1 MVKYCPNC
9 GKENY
14 EDDLFCRACNA
25 PVAEKPQINTAPPI
39 TNKLSNAQSYQSF
52 GGGTPHRKS
61 KLLVVIGVLG
71 IIAILVSVSFF
82 VIFYSNKENPDVTKY
97 YLRNDGP
104 KINLQSSLTGSVSP
118 SIDEGY
124 FATYGYYYNGEKIGT
139 ANIENAGEET
149 VQGVVCS
156 KIKTSGDMDMVVGNS
171 PIKCT
176 FESFDY
182 RMLEDNAPYYM
193 TMDFVY
199 SKPSPFTISSNYR
212 WDRQNSRMDYT
223 VTMSGTNTDFEC
235 TLPEDYWNL
244 IGSTSFLQVGFSK
257 ELKYTMSTASI
268 GSVEVTM
275 RVRVLEKEDVIVQ
288 NGEYN
293 DCYKVEVYQT
303 YEVLGTNSSQTFVF
317 WMNDQGVM
325 PKAET
330 SSSSGG
336 TSYTILMKLDEYYT
350 KTPPEQL

>member
-9 GKENY
+9 GKEHY
-14 EDDLFCRACNA
+14 EDDLFCKECNE
-25 PVAEKPQINTAPPI
+25 PVPEKPQINVVSPVNNEPI
-39 TNKLSNAQSYQSF
+39 GEQSYKSYDI
-52 GGGTPHRKS
+52 GKPPRKS
-61 KLLVVIGVLG
+61 KLLIVIGVLV
-71 IIAILVSVSFF
+71 ITAILISVSFF
-82 VIFYSNKENPDVTKY
+82 VLFYSNGKNSEDITKY

-104 KINLQSSLTGSVSP
+104 KINLQSSLTGSIYP
-118 SIDEGY
+118 SIEEGY

-139 ANIENAGEET
+139 ANLEDAGEET

-156 KIKTSGDMDMVVGNS
+156 KIKTSGYMDMVADNS

-176 FESFDY
+176 FESYDY
-182 RMLEDNAPYYM
+182 RMLEGSAPYYM

-199 SKPSPFTISSNYR
+199 SKPSSFTMSSNYR

-223 VTMSGTNTDFEC
+223 VSMSGTNTDFEC
-235 TLPEDYWNL
+235 ILPEDYWNL

-275 RVRVLEKEDVIVQ
+275 RVRVLEQEDVIVQ

-303 YEVLGTNSSQTFVF
+303 YEVLGTNLSQTFIF

-325 PKAET
+325 PQAET
-330 SSSSGG
+330 TSNSGG
-336 TSYTILMKLDEYYT
+336 TITTILMKLDEYYT
-350 KTPPEQL
+350 KTPT